1 MGRATALSWTGK
13 AFERCGLAVG
23 HMTYRDSL
31 RTAMELILQEN
42 PNALVLGQG
51 ISDHKAVFGST
62 LGLVEAFGP
71 SRVIETPLSED
82 AVTGISVGLA
92 LTGMYP
98 IMTHIRIDFAL
109 LAMNQLVNMAAKY
122 RYMFGGKHQVPML
135 VRMVVGRNWG
145 QGGQHSQSLQS
156 LFAHIPGLTVVMP
169 SDSQSALDYYRYAAS
184 CYSNPVIGIEHR
196 LLYDL
201 SFEVCQEASD
211 GVAATPPWR
220 SKIKRHGSDVTVVA
234 SSIMVLESLRAAEF
248 VWDKMGISV
257 EVIDIGA
264 LTDPDSDLI
273 SNSVL
278 KTGALVTADTSWGP
292 FGLNAEIARLV
303 LESGAHLHMQH
314 PSVGVALQ
322 HSTCPT
328 TKSLEDLFYPSQ
340 RDMVSGIVQACT
352 GEAPE
357 AASLPVE
364 RSYRDFYAAFKGP
377 F

>member
-1 MGRATALSWTGK
+1 MGD
-13 AFERCGLAVG
+13 
-23 HMTYRDSL
+23 MTYRDGL
-31 RTAMELILQEN
+31 RTAMELILREN
-42 PNALVLGQG
+42 PNALLLGQG

-62 LGLVEAFGP
+62 LGLQEIFGP
-71 SRVIETPLSED
+71 SRVIETPISED

-122 RYMFGGKHQVPML
+122 RYMFGGRHQVPML

-184 CYSNPVIGIEHR
+184 GYKNPVIGIEHR

-201 SFEVCQEASD
+201 TFDVTMDESD
-211 GVAATPPWR
+211 GVAADPPWR
-220 SKIKRHGSDVTVVA
+220 SRVKRHGSDVTVVA
-234 SSIMVLESLRAAEF
+234 SSIMVLESLRAANFAWEM
-248 VWDKMGISV
+248 MGISV
-257 EVIDIGA
+257 EVIDVGT
-264 LTDPDSDLI
+264 LTEPDSDLI
-273 SNSVL
+273 SESVK

-303 LESGAHLHMQH
+303 LESEAHLYMKH
-314 PSVGVALQ
+314 PSVGVSLQ
-322 HSTCPT
+322 RSTCPT

-340 RDMVSGIVQACT
+340 RDMVSAIVRACS
-352 GEAPE
+352 GEMPDSE
-357 AASLPVE
+357 LLPTE